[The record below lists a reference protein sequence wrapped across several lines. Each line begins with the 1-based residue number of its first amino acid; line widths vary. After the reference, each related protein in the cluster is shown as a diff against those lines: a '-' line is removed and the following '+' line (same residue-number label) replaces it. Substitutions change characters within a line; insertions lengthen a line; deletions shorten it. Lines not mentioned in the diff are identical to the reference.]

1 MTPQN
6 LEDLYIHRLR
16 DLYSAETQLIEAL
29 PKMAGKANNP
39 ELRQAFEQHVEQ
51 TRQQR
56 QRLEK
61 IFDGRGMSPA
71 GVTCHG
77 VKGLVKEAEQHVS
90 EAKSFLGSDAPE
102 AVLDASMIA
111 DAQSVEHYEIAGY
124 GTVCTYAEML
134 GRTGE
139 YDLLAQTL
147 SEEKSTDRKLN
158 DIAKELVNPE
168 AAMAH

>member
-29 PKMAGKANNP
+29 PKMAAKANNH

-56 QRLEK
+56 QRIEK

-71 GVTCHG
+71 GVTCQG
-77 VKGLVKEAEQHVS
+77 VKGLVKEAEKHVS

-134 GRTGE
+134 GRTSE
-139 YDLLAQTL
+139 YDLLSQTL
-147 SEEKSTDRKLN
+147 SEEKSTDSKLN